1 MRIKCPVHK
10 TEESRDVPHVAIIS
24 TEDLSQTDIKTSPAV
39 ELSVLVILW
48 WTIQSYNYC
57 RQCYEC

>member
-48 WTIQSYNYC
+48 WTIQS
-57 RQCYEC
+57 